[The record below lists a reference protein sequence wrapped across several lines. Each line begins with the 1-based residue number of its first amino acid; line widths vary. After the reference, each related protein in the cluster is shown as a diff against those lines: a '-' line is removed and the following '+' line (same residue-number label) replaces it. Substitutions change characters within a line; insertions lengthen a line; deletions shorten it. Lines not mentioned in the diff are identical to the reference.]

1 MEDVASKI
9 QTYQVLFWICLG
21 MAVLCAAVAIALFFL
36 LKIHEVFGFL
46 TGRKAKRQI
55 LAMEVSNAGSGRL
68 MSRERSNMHQ
78 MAQGI
83 KEELGVI
90 DVVSPGARVVEH
102 AVKSEASQEL
112 EKEEQNT
119 SLLNNGQFGNE
130 NTSLL
135 GGGMNANAA
144 AAANAQATQAQQ
156 AAPQAAAYEPTP
168 QVQAAPQTPVYE
180 QVPQAA
186 AYEPATQVQQAA
198 AYEPAATPSPA
209 AYAAAPQASTLP
221 YGSTDMLNNAPIK
234 VGTFVIEKE
243 IILVHA
249 EDVI

>member
-9 QTYQVLFWICLG
+9 QTYQMLFWVCLVL
-21 MAVLCAAVAIALFFL
+21 AILCAITAIALFFV
-36 LKIHEVFGFL
+36 LKIGEVFGYL

-78 MAQGI
+78 MAKGI
-83 KEELGVI
+83 KEEMGVI
-90 DVVSPGARVVEH
+90 DVASPGARVVEH

-112 EKEEQNT
+112 ENNSAENT

-135 GGGMNANAA
+135 GGGVNTNAA
-144 AAANAQATQAQQ
+144 AAAPAQAPQPAVYQQPAPQVQQATYQ
-156 AAPQAAAYEPTP
+156 AAPQ
-168 QVQAAPQTPVYE
+168 QT
-180 QVPQAA
+180 
-186 AYEPATQVQQAA
+186 YEPANTGYAQQQTYQEPAAA
-198 AYEPAATPSPA
+198 AYEPAAAPSPA
-209 AYAAAPQASTLP
+209 AYAATPQATELP
-221 YGSTDMLNNAPIK
+221 YGSTDMLNNAPIR

-243 IILVHA
+243 IILLHA